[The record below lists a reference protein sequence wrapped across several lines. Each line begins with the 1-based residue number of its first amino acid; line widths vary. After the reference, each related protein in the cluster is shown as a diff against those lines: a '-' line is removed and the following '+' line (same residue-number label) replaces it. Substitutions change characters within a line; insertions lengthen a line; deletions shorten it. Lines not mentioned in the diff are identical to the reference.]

1 MMRINGR
8 DICPCELLRVSL
20 RSVIVIFLVAL
31 SNSCGG
37 SKGNILLTEV
47 REIPVDGEMPL
58 LEGKELDLE
67 ILGAKKLSVCGDWM
81 IVNTSN
87 KNAQVSLV
95 NLNTLEEIAGICP
108 EGKAKT
114 DFRYP
119 DFSIRQF
126 VMEDDG
132 HWKMIMKDNWST
144 IKYIDL
150 TESAA
155 QKRTVIDRYF
165 EEEEDTYHMSD
176 YSTVYIDS
184 IRSFIFNG
192 FDYDDGKECY
202 VAPKFYCVDD
212 TVKTEVVVFG
222 DLNVKDI
229 DYNNY
234 RSYMRLYALTGNLYV
249 SPDRRKFLYAC
260 SPTNYLNVIDY
271 ENCSAVTFIPEGG
284 ITYERAL
291 ATSPDRSYP
300 DVMYCCDCAVEND
313 FFIVL
318 YVNDDVGENGE
329 TASASSCIRV
339 IGWDGSLLGSAKL
352 DQDFGSMAYDRERNR
367 IFCMDPVY
375 ETIYSYD
382 LNGILDLR
390 RDSL

>member
-165 EEEEDTYHMSD
+165 EEGKIHITCLIIRLCILTVSGVLSSMVLIMMTGKNVMSLR
-176 YSTVYIDS
+176 SS
-184 IRSFIFNG
+184 I
-192 FDYDDGKECY
+192 
-202 VAPKFYCVDD
+202 VW
-212 TVKTEVVVFG
+212 
-222 DLNVKDI
+222 
-229 DYNNY
+229 
-234 RSYMRLYALTGNLYV
+234 M
-249 SPDRRKFLYAC
+249 
-260 SPTNYLNVIDY
+260 
-271 ENCSAVTFIPEGG
+271 
-284 ITYERAL
+284 
-291 ATSPDRSYP
+291 
-300 DVMYCCDCAVEND
+300 
-313 FFIVL
+313 
-318 YVNDDVGENGE
+318 
-329 TASASSCIRV
+329 
-339 IGWDGSLLGSAKL
+339 
-352 DQDFGSMAYDRERNR
+352 
-367 IFCMDPVY
+367 
-375 ETIYSYD
+375 
-382 LNGILDLR
+382 IL
-390 RDSL
+390 